1 MLDQVEKWSNGPS
14 NAVIFF
20 AKSKAGESNFLAP
33 KSKDFLRS
41 FFWK

>member
-20 AKSKAGESNFLAP
+20 AKSKTQESNFLAP
-33 KSKDFLRS
+33 KSKDF
-41 FFWK
+41 